1 MPSRHRLRPPAQPVR
16 GTSRGARPAQRR
28 SRSRRAGLL
37 AVPGMLLGVVLALAG
52 ASPAAAHATL
62 LSHDPADG
70 ALLAEAPSTV
80 TLTFDEPVTLRP
92 GGVQVLDAAG
102 TTVDAAARSVDRTVV
117 IDLPAAMADG
127 TYVVSWRVVSADSH
141 PVAGGFSFAIGA
153 PSTGS
158 VVIPVSTPD
167 TALQVLRPVTEA
179 VVYLGVLGSAGL
191 AVFALLFLPGR
202 PAPRRTIQ
210 LLGVAALA
218 ALVVMPPVTAAW
230 QDAADVGAL
239 ATVAAWRTGYGA
251 DLGLSAVL
259 AGIGVAVVLAG
270 TDLLTRVSGGRR
282 RAVAT
287 AVFAGAGLALGAL
300 LIVGHTRSFGPA
312 WLVLGSDLL
321 HLATAA
327 VWLGGIL
334 GLAHLLSRRAAPPSG
349 PDAGSDARPDAGS
362 DAGSDA
368 RPDSGSDAPPAAERA
383 AVVAAFSQVAAVLVA
398 LLGVA
403 GVLLGWRIVGS
414 WSTLFG
420 TAYGLALLAKV
431 AAVAVLIGIAAW
443 NRYRLVPRTT
453 RPGSEAAALGALRR
467 TVRVEAVLLVAVL
480 AVTGVLVTR
489 DPTAPPADT
498 DPTSSA
504 DGTSAEGAEL
514 AVDAE
519 AALGDG
525 QVRIRITPGATGINA
540 LEVALFDAAGQPLE
554 PVALPTVTV
563 SLPEYDLGPLDRR
576 LSQVGTGR
584 YEAIADFPLPGAW
597 EVEINARTSRFDSP
611 IATIPVEIR

>member
-1 MPSRHRLRPPAQPVR
+1 
-16 GTSRGARPAQRR
+16 
-28 SRSRRAGLL
+28 
-37 AVPGMLLGVVLALAG
+37 MLLGLLLGLAG

-102 TTVDAAARSVDRTVV
+102 ATVDAAARSVDRTVV
-117 IDLPAAMADG
+117 IDLPAALTDG

-141 PVAGGFSFAIGA
+141 PVAGGFSFAVGA
-153 PSTGS
+153 PSAGS
-158 VVIPVSTPD
+158 VAIPVSTPD

-179 VVYLGVLGSAGL
+179 VVYLGVLGGSGL

-210 LLGVAALA
+210 LLGAA
-218 ALVVMPPVTAAW
+218 ALVALTVMPPVTAAW
-230 QDAADVGAL
+230 QDAADVTAL
-239 ATVAAWRTGYGA
+239 ATAAAWRTGWTA
-251 DLGLSAVL
+251 DLGLSAGL
-259 AGIGVAVVLAG
+259 AGAGVIVVLAG
-270 TDLLTRVSGGRR
+270 TRMLTRVTGGRR

-327 VWLGGIL
+327 IWLGGIL
-334 GLAHLLSRRAAPPSG
+334 GLTHLLRRPADTPP
-349 PDAGSDARPDAGS
+349 AGS
-362 DAGSDA
+362 DAGTDVPA
-368 RPDSGSDAPPAAERA
+368 AGSGTDAPPVAERA

-420 TAYGLALLAKV
+420 TGYGLALLAKV
-431 AAVAVLIGIAAW
+431 AAVAVLIGIAGW
-443 NRYRLVPRTT
+443 NRYRLVPRTS
-453 RPGSEAAALGALRR
+453 RPDTEAAALGALRR
-467 TVRVEAVLLVAVL
+467 TVRVEAALLVAVL

-489 DPTAPPADT
+489 DPTAPPVGT

-504 DGTSAEGAEL
+504 DGTAPDVAEQVVVAGAG
-514 AVDAE
+514 
-519 AALGDG
+519 LGDG
-525 QVRIRITPGATGINA
+525 QVRIRITPGGTGINA

-554 PVALPTVTV
+554 PVAPPTVTV
-563 SLPEYDLGPLDRR
+563 SLPEYDLGPLERR

-584 YEAIADFPLPGAW
+584 YEAIADFPLAGAW